1 MLLTNIK
8 AMTKQWMPLTDSQWD
23 AISPFFNTKRKRTL
37 DLRTV
42 LDAIFYLL
50 RTGCQWRNL
59 PAEWPHWQA
68 VYYYFD
74 QWKKAGVYQKMNDEL
89 NKLDRMNEAREALPS
104 ALCADSQSVKLAPFI
119 FEDRGLDPNKKVNG
133 RKRQWL
139 VDMGGRLWRAVVHAA
154 NGADGP
160 SATVL
165 LDNLDEINRRLELFF
180 GDMAYNGVFADAVSA
195 GGYQYEKRPN
205 QRANRVL
212 CLSKVVG
219 LSNGVLPGRIFF
231 VVSSKIMNI
240 PCPHRKL
247 FCT

>member
-1 MLLTNIK
+1 
-8 AMTKQWMPLTDSQWD
+8 
-23 AISPFFNTKRKRTL
+23 L

-74 QWKKAGVYQKMNDEL
+74 QWKQTGVYQKMNDEL

-104 ALCADSQSVKLAPFI
+104 ALCVDSQSRSADAVKLSPMI

-139 VDMGGRLWRAVVHAA
+139 VDMGGRLWRTAVHAA

-165 LDNLDEINRRLELFF
+165 LENLADIDVGPPMRSFSVFF

-195 GGYQYEKRPN
+195 GGYQYEKAAKPE
-205 QRANRVL
+205 
-212 CLSKVVG
+212 SKQGFVPVKGRWVVEPVRRCG
-219 LSNGVLPGRIFF
+219 SIAWTNFFRRI
-231 VVSSKIMNI
+231 VKDYEHTVSSSEAFLYLANSLIMLQRI
-240 PCPHRKL
+240 DKQWS
-247 FCT
+247 T